1 MIFPTG
7 STANLTWTPSPMM
20 SVNQR
25 FRFFRNDIYA
35 LADLL
40 GLPDEITCY
49 NGTKT
54 TSSEGLCIL
63 LKRFAYLCR
72 YVDMCPRFGRS
83 IPELCLISN
92 EVMDFIYSNW
102 NQLLPNLDQPWPS
115 RTNLATF
122 ADAIHN
128 KGAALDNHWDF
139 VDGTVRPVARPGKD
153 QRILYNGHKKVHSIK
168 FQSVATPNGLVANL
182 FGPVEGK
189 RHDSSMLAA
198 SGLLNEL

>member
-1 MIFPTG
+1 
-7 STANLTWTPSPMM
+7 M

-49 NGTKT
+49 NRTRT

-63 LKRFAYLCR
+63 LKRFAYPCR
-72 YVDMCPRFGRS
+72 YVDMNPRFGRS

-102 NQLLPNLDQPWPS
+102 NQLLRNLDQPWLS

-128 KGAALDNHWDF
+128 KGAALDNRWDF
-139 VDGTVRPVARPGKD
+139 VDGTVRPVARSGKD

-168 FQSVATPNGLVANL
+168 FKV
-182 FGPVEGK
+182 
-189 RHDSSMLAA
+189 
-198 SGLLNEL
+198 LLHQMVQLQIFLDLWKENSTTAVC